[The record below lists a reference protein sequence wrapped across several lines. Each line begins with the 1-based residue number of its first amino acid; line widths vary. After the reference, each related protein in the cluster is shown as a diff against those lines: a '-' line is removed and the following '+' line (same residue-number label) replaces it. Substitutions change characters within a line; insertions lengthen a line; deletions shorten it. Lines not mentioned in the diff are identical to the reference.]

1 MKVIKRNGNL
11 EEFNVN
17 KIIRAVRKAF
27 KAANSE
33 YPEYLDKMIPSLF
46 VEEDTINIEVIQDRV
61 EQLLMNDN
69 HFGAA
74 KDYILYRDKHKQA
87 RFIKER
93 IDYMNKY
100 SQSSDNAATS
110 SETDSNAN
118 VTIKNVANLEGEV
131 YKTTNRIIQRQRMK
145 DELYKLFPEVA
156 NQYEDDLNHHI
167 IYTHDEASTPV
178 LKNYCEAVSLYPL
191 MINGVGEIDGIT
203 PKPPTNLDSFCGQ
216 FVNLAFLLAAQ
227 CKGAVAFGSFFVAFN
242 YYCIK
247 EWGDNYYNKIDCII
261 TSDHCIKYKTIKDA
275 IIQAFQQCVWGI
287 NQPAGNRG
295 YQSPFIN
302 FSYYDSNYF
311 KALFEDFYY
320 PDGTKPKWEAIDY
333 LQRTF
338 MNYLN
343 EERLNAVIAM
353 PVETMALLSDGNDI
367 IDKEYKDFTAEM
379 YAKGHSFFT
388 YISDNPNGLA
398 SCCRLRNEIQDNV
411 FSFTNGLSGVKS
423 WPLCA

>member
-110 SETDSNAN
+110 SETDANAN

-131 YKTTNRIIQRQRMK
+131 YKTTN
-145 DELYKLFPEVA
+145 
-156 NQYEDDLNHHI
+156 
-167 IYTHDEASTPV
+167 
-178 LKNYCEAVSLYPL
+178 
-191 MINGVGEIDGIT
+191 
-203 PKPPTNLDSFCGQ
+203 
-216 FVNLAFLLAAQ
+216 
-227 CKGAVAFGSFFVAFN
+227 
-242 YYCIK
+242 
-247 EWGDNYYNKIDCII
+247 
-261 TSDHCIKYKTIKDA
+261 
-275 IIQAFQQCVWGI
+275 
-287 NQPAGNRG
+287 
-295 YQSPFIN
+295 
-302 FSYYDSNYF
+302 
-311 KALFEDFYY
+311 
-320 PDGTKPKWEAIDY
+320 
-333 LQRTF
+333 
-338 MNYLN
+338 
-343 EERLNAVIAM
+343 
-353 PVETMALLSDGNDI
+353 
-367 IDKEYKDFTAEM
+367 
-379 YAKGHSFFT
+379 
-388 YISDNPNGLA
+388 
-398 SCCRLRNEIQDNV
+398 
-411 FSFTNGLSGVKS
+411 
-423 WPLCA
+423 